1 MDSKG
6 RPEHSPS
13 PQLCSPDAD
22 EQSAERLTGDS
33 VSDTEIPRRRWCRT
47 SFQSSDV
54 DAMPWLGWLFVYA
67 FALFFFSISRCLAL
81 PALLDMY
88 GSPKDNTVVVKV
100 LALSVGFLEDVVCAT
115 YFATA
120 LWLFDTVRRSLAKR
134 AWASNGMAIKMA
146 GATTA
151 FVVSWLLCF
160 AAVAPPVVDLMLV
173 LYKHMRFSFGLSA
186 TLFRERDNLKAA
198 PISTQEVYAAYGTAG
213 FLVVIATFFALVRV
227 LSSWADLAMWNPT
240 HLLQAPVRFMNSK
253 ASEKTA
259 VAKSARGVK
268 YEVVALEDGRL
279 DSPADAETTET
290 VSPSS
295 GENVQ
300 RRAKCYYALRATT
313 VVVGLVV
320 LPSMVMVL
328 CSACSPLVAYVAL
341 NATLN
346 ELFRQAFQ
354 PSLQYVEPASVNV
367 DQPWTEK
374 YIDATEL
381 HELYGNNTLYRRTS
395 GFQGDLA
402 FNVSVDAA
410 DPPNVLIIA
419 VESFRFRDSRY
430 LVGEEDP
437 SGLFKGTNMTITPN
451 FDRWARRGVALRNI
465 WSSRPTSR
473 SLESILFAQVPY
485 QSNFK
490 TGITGGRKDT
500 KLSGMPQ
507 LFVEKGYETFFTTG
521 SSISLDSWAI
531 FLPSHGFGTVWEV
544 TKMKALAEQKLGIRH
559 GDWNGAETRAL
570 RWGVH
575 DDVSFKLLG
584 DLFVEKKQEQ
594 RERLARGEPKKPLF
608 LTHYTISSHDP
619 YESWPKWYEDAD
631 KPDFS
636 KFYEGEKHANQIE
649 RYMKVRYFTDM
660 ELGKFMDRM
669 ETEGILNDTIVVIVG
684 DHGQGPEGDFA
695 KKMEESMTRVPA
707 AIIAEGR
714 LGHDVGTV
722 IDDTAEHYD
731 LLNTLADITGLPE
744 GGLQQDGVGRSL
756 KRKFLTDK
764 RAVYSNDPSQKMA
777 IVRGHQRLRYDEV
790 GEVMMLH
797 DTETDYN
804 MTTDLLPGLTAE
816 ERAEWIAMRDDGR
829 RIAAY
834 YNKRWDGDCLLAVD
848 CNP

>member
-1 MDSKG
+1 MDSNG
-6 RPEHSPS
+6 RPERSPS
-13 PQLCSPDAD
+13 PRLCSPDAD

-47 SFQSSDV
+47 SFQLSDV

-115 YFATA
+115 YFATT
-120 LWLFDTVRRSLAKR
+120 LWFFDTVRRSLAKR
-134 AWASNGMAIKMA
+134 PWASNGMAIRMA
-146 GATTA
+146 GAITA

-160 AAVAPPVVDLMLV
+160 VVIAPPVTDLMLV
-173 LYKHMRFSFGLSA
+173 VYKHMRFSFGLSA
-186 TLFRERDNLKAA
+186 TLFRERANLKAA
-198 PISTQEVYAAYGTAG
+198 PISTQEVYAAYGTAW

-240 HLLQAPVRFMNSK
+240 QLLQSPARLLNLKVSG
-253 ASEKTA
+253 
-259 VAKSARGVK
+259 KSVQGVM
-268 YEVVALEDGRL
+268 YEAVALEDGCT
-279 DSPADAETTET
+279 DSPTDAEIIEIG
-290 VSPSS
+290 SPSS

-300 RRAKCYYALRATT
+300 RRHKYYHALQAST

-320 LPSMVMVL
+320 LPSMVMAL
-328 CSACSPLVAYVAL
+328 CSACSTLVAYIAL

-346 ELFRQAFQ
+346 ELFLQAFQ
-354 PSLQYVEPASVNV
+354 PSLQYVEPTNVN
-367 DQPWTEK
+367 DEQPWTEK
-374 YIDATEL
+374 YVDATEL

-437 SGLFKGTNMTITPN
+437 SELFKSTNMTITPN

-465 WSSRPTSR
+465 WSSMPTSR

-485 QSNFK
+485 QSVYK
-490 TGITGGRKDT
+490 TGITGGRNDT
-500 KLSGMPQ
+500 KLSGVPQ
-507 LFVEKGYETFFTTG
+507 LFAEKGYETFFTTG
-521 SSISLDSWAI
+521 SSITLDNWDI
-531 FLPSHGFGTVWEV
+531 FLPSHGFDTVWEV
-544 TKMKALAEQKLGIRH
+544 TKMKALAEKKLGIRH

-570 RWGVH
+570 LWGVH

-584 DLFVEKKQEQ
+584 DLLVEKKQEQ
-594 RERLARGEPKKPLF
+594 KERLARGESKKPLF
-608 LTHYTISSHDP
+608 STHYTISSHVP
-619 YESWPKWYEDAD
+619 FKLLPKWYEKVD
-631 KPDFS
+631 KPDFT
-636 KFYEGEKHANQIE
+636 ELLAGEKETDQVE
-649 RYMKVRYFTDM
+649 SYLKVRYFTDM

-684 DHGQGPEGDFA
+684 DHGQGPESKFPNA
-695 KKMEESMTRVPA
+695 HEESITRVPA

-714 LGHDVGTV
+714 LGDDVGTV
-722 IDDTAEHYD
+722 IDDAAEHYD

-756 KRKFLTDK
+756 KRKIPFGK
-764 RAVYSNDPSQKMA
+764 RAVYSNDPSANMA
-777 IVRGHQRLRYDEV
+777 IVRGHQRLRYDEA
-790 GEVMMLH
+790 GELLMLH
-797 DTETDYN
+797 DTETDYH

-834 YNKRWDGDCLLAVD
+834 YKKRWDGRCLLAVE